1 MKAKRQIL
9 SLLLA
14 LVMVWQ
20 GFSFANAEG
29 SSNRAALLE
38 SENTN
43 ETPPSIGESTE
54 ETTLSTSES
63 TNEAELLTSSSTEL
77 EASDESDSTV
87 PMAAA
92 LSTSLESTGN
102 QIEDA
107 LTDIKLL
114 INGDEHKPV
123 QDSSTLA
130 SYLKTVKFEATI
142 LADKIRNVQAGD
154 YISIKL
160 PQELKSQDTNF
171 VIKGEDKITKETKT
185 MAHGKYIEA
194 TKEIRITF
202 TKDAEHYNGENGT
215 FYFNTSVDT
224 SVVESSET
232 KPFLEITVNGKTKY
246 TKTNIHYDIQEMD
259 SEVSFYKDSAKNIVS
274 FKDLKGNTHNL
285 ILYIVS
291 LDMRHIEKQEG
302 VEKYK
307 DVVLTDSLQSNKLTY
322 FDIKDYE
329 NDLSEEQKKIYK
341 PQFLKGIWRSGT
353 EEGNTWKN
361 AENDEEKR
369 GKHWRLR
376 SKGNN
381 NLDNP
386 EKGEFDFNYTDDSR
400 RSFTYSLGDLEPDD
414 GYYITYYAEI
424 NGGFADK
431 DEFKNQAKLSGTGV
445 SRDGNENKYI
455 ISDAGGSLNGS
466 QFFNIKIQKTDENG
480 NPLQGAKFKIVN
492 PVNKYTE
499 TITSGENGI
508 AELKNVSKADYEVK
522 ETEAPEGYE
531 EDSKTHTIHKTDF
544 DNASNST
551 ITLTIKNK
559 KTEVK
564 KKSTSFS
571 VEKRWVLDPALAT
584 NKPEKV
590 KVFVLK
596 NGDKDENLSVELS
609 AANGWKA
616 SFSNLPKEDANGHEI
631 VYTVSEENMAG
642 FNAAIS
648 GTDENGF
655 TISNYNG
662 GRVVIPVTK
671 IWKGNGTHPDHLNVQ
686 LFADGEKVD
695 AYTLNEANAWQH
707 SFDMPKF
714 NANGKEIRYTV
725 TEDNVSGYTATT
737 QNNPATGYVNVFVNT
752 KNDVPP
758 TSPNGGGNG
767 GGGNGGGGNPP
778 KPSPNTPGTPT
789 EPTPGNVL
797 GKNRDPESNPET
809 VATVLGVDKTVPS
822 VLGAGRGFVKT
833 EDSSRMPIYL
843 LFFALTACGLT
854 ATVLYERKRAKR

>member
-29 SSNRAALLE
+29 SNGTALLE

-499 TITSGENGI
+499 TITSGDDGI
-508 AELKNVSKADYEVK
+508 AELKNVSKADYVLTEV
-522 ETEAPEGYE
+522 EAPEGYVS
-531 EDSKTHTIHKTDF
+531 DSNIPEIKKKDF
-544 DNASNST
+544 DTASGST

-559 KTEVK
+559 KKEVK

-571 VEKRWVLDPALAT
+571 VEKNWVLDPALAT
-584 NKPEKV
+584 NKPDKV
-590 KVFVLK
+590 TVSVLK
-596 NGDKDENLSVELS
+596 NGVKDDNLTVVLS
-609 AANGWKA
+609 QENGWKA
-616 SFSNLPKEDANGHEI
+616 SFSNLPKEDASGHEI
-631 VYTVSEENMAG
+631 VYTVSEEELAG
-642 FNAAIS
+642 FKAAIS
-648 GTDENGF
+648 GTDENKF
-655 TISNYNG
+655 TITNYNG
-662 GRVVIPVTK
+662 GNVVIPVTK
-671 IWKGNGTHPDHLNVQ
+671 KWKGSGAHPDHLNVQ
-686 LFADGEKVD
+686 LWADGEKV
-695 AYTLNEANAWQH
+695 ATYTLNEANAWQH

-725 TEDNVSGYTATT
+725 TEDSVSGYTLS
-737 QNNPATGYVNVFVNT
+737 NEDNPATGYVNVFVNT

-809 VATVLGVDKTVPS
+809 VATVLGADKTVPS

-833 EDSSRMPIYL
+833 EDASRMPIYL
-843 LFFALTACGLT
+843 LFFALSACGLT
-854 ATVLYERKRAKR
+854 ATILYDRKRSKR